1 MDRSFGAGGFGA
13 EALLDLYARGL
24 FPMAESHDDPR
35 VYLMDPEERA
45 VLPLDRFRIPRRL
58 ARTVRGDPFALRFNT
73 AFAQVLDACAALDER
88 RSETWINAP
97 IRALYLDLHT
107 MGHAHSLECWQGDR
121 LVGGLYGVSLGA
133 AFFGESMFSRVRDAS
148 KVALVHLAAR
158 LRASGFLLLDAQFEN
173 PHLDQF
179 GPEII
184 ARRLYHQRLVEA
196 LSRNGDLTTLAHPIS
211 GAEALDQLRQPTT
224 QAS

>member
-1 MDRSFGAGGFGA
+1 MATDFGP
-13 EALLDLYARGL
+13 EALLECYARGL

-35 VYLMDPEERA
+35 VFIIDPDERA
-45 VLPLDRFRIPRRL
+45 VLPLDRFRVPRRL
-58 ARTVRGDPFALRFNT
+58 ARTLRGDPFTLRFNT
-73 AFAQVLDACAALDER
+73 AFGQVLDACAALDER

-97 IRALYLDLHT
+97 IRALYLELHA
-107 MGHAHSLECWQGDR
+107 MGHAHSLECWQGER
-121 LVGGLYGVSLGA
+121 LAGGLYGVSLGG

-158 LRASGFLLLDAQFEN
+158 LRASGFVLLDAQFEN

-179 GPEII
+179 GPQIMS
-184 ARRLYHQRLVEA
+184 RRVYHQRLTEA
-196 LSRNGDLTTLAHPIS
+196 LRLEGDLAALARPMS